1 MRNSFS
7 SQEGRMWSA
16 LMRLTLQIC
25 CKPVLLLFHR
35 PLALV
40 QTNTAF
46 SQDSSLWWL
55 SYFIFSLILI
65 SLLSLPLMFLLSF
78 STLLLLLM
86 HRMSPHVYP
95 ILPNACL
102 LFYSPFPFLSFP
114 FLSFPFLSFPFL
126 SFPFLSF
133 PHDSS
138 APNVFPLLSS
148 PLLSSPLLSSPLLS
162 SPLLSSPSHNKDF
175 FRIRSVDGVK
185 K

>member
-1 MRNSFS
+1 
-7 SQEGRMWSA
+7 
-16 LMRLTLQIC
+16 MRLTLQIC

-65 SLLSLPLMFLLSF
+65 SLVS
-78 STLLLLLM
+78 
-86 HRMSPHVYP
+86 SPHVSP
-95 ILPNACL
+95 LI
-102 LFYSPFPFLSFP
+102 FYSPPPSHASHVSSCLSDSPQCLSSLLLPLSFPFLSFP

-126 SFPFLSF
+126 SFPFLY